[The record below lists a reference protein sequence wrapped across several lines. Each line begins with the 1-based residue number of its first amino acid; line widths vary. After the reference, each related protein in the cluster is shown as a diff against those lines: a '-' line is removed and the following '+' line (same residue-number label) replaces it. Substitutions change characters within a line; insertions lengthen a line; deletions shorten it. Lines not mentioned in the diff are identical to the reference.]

1 MILTVTANPSLDRT
15 YITGP
20 VALGEVNRALRDTV
34 EASGKGVNVSR
45 ALHAAGI
52 ATVAVLTAGGSE
64 GEQLRAL
71 LDRDGLPHV
80 PVAVHGSTRTN
91 ITIAEPGRTTKVN
104 SAGQSPTAADYD
116 TLVAVVATQAR
127 HASWVVL
134 SGSVPLGAERDL
146 LPRLVAAAREAGART
161 VVDTSGDA
169 LVAAADAAP
178 DLLAPNADELAALTG
193 RPLPGWGPELIREA
207 LAAATGVTRRTGSAL
222 LVSLGVDGALWVS
235 GDGRHALH
243 AVAPPI
249 TPVNTV
255 GAGDALLAGWLAVGP
270 DAGNDGGDGPAGRLA
285 RAVAWGTAACLMP
298 GTAGDVAAG
307 ADITAINVID
317 LTVAD
322 LPTPLDA
329 GAARDPV

>member
-15 YITGP
+15 YTTGP

-52 ATVAVLTAGGSE
+52 ATVAVLTAGGSD

-71 LDRDGLPHV
+71 LDHDGLPYV
-80 PVAVHGSTRTN
+80 PVVVQGATRTN

-104 SAGQSPTAADYD
+104 SAGHPLTAADYD
-116 TLVAVVATQAR
+116 TLVAVVATQAL

-134 SGSVPLGAERDL
+134 SGSVPPGAERNL
-146 LPRLVAAAREAGART
+146 LPRLVAVARGAGART
-161 VVDTSGDA
+161 AVDTSGDA
-169 LVAAADAAP
+169 LVAAADAAA

-193 RPLPGWGPELIREA
+193 RPLPGSGPELVHEA
-207 LAAATGVTRRTGSAL
+207 LAAATDVTRRTGSAL

-235 GDGRHALH
+235 SEGRHALH
-243 AVAPPI
+243 ARPPRI

-255 GAGDALLAGWLAVGP
+255 GAGDALLAGWLAARP
-270 DAGNDGGDGPAGRLA
+270 DAGYDGGDGPAGRLA

-298 GTAGDVAAG
+298 GTAGDVATS
-307 ADITAINVID
+307 ADIAAVTVTD
-317 LTVAD
+317 LTVTD
-322 LPTPLDA
+322 R
-329 GAARDPV
+329 ARAVDSP